1 MEENDLAFELSPP
14 QETLYGKLLA
24 FLVGENEK
32 PIDLTASYFKRSK
45 KRLRK
50 KQNKDEQEVVV
61 KKEEETKSAETA
73 TCDVCGTATDTREIA
88 DSTVAHQFT
97 VEVSSTPFPMQC
109 SGSGSRSH
117 DLRIMNPTL

>member
-1 MEENDLAFELSPP
+1 MEENDLGFVLSPP

-61 KKEEETKSAETA
+61 EKEEDIRSVFE
-73 TCDVCGTATDTREIA
+73 DCGTIQEIRLPVYFF
-88 DSTVAHQFT
+88 SMIF
-97 VEVSSTPFPMQC
+97 
-109 SGSGSRSH
+109 
-117 DLRIMNPTL
+117 